1 MFSENFQL
9 HTKMSWLKNDLNLKK
24 DAGYL
29 GLSVWQSPG
38 TLYLMWGFLII
49 FLIGIVFW
57 VAGDSV
63 DPLRLVITEFLVIS
77 TMLVI
82 GNILIKTIDKLARV
96 NRSKSEFV
104 SIISHQLKTPLT
116 GVSWEVELFN
126 TKYKDGLTEKQR
138 EILKNIEMSN
148 AVISRMV
155 NDLLDVARIDQ
166 NNLFTKKEEIDIV
179 SVIRKV
185 IEKNEVLGKDNN
197 IKIKFLVDDNMP
209 KIIGDEKKTE
219 VVLDNLISNAVKY
232 NKRGGEVLIK
242 VSRDAGKATI
252 SIRDNG
258 IGIPKEDQ
266 AMIFE
271 KFFRSDNAATQEVG
285 GTGLGLFIA
294 KNIIER
300 GGGKIWFH
308 STEGEGSVF
317 FVALPLV

>member
-1 MFSENFQL
+1 
-9 HTKMSWLKNDLNLKK
+9 MSWLKNDLNLKR

-38 TLYLMWGFLII
+38 TLYLVWGFLIA
-49 FLIGIVFW
+49 FLAVIVFW

-63 DPLRLVITEFLVIS
+63 DPFRLAITEFLVIS
-77 TMLVI
+77 SMLAI
-82 GNILIKTIDKLARV
+82 GNILINTIDKLARV

-116 GVSWEVELFN
+116 GVSWQVELFN
-126 TKYKDGLTEKQR
+126 TKYKEGLNEKQK
-138 EILKNIEMSN
+138 EILKNIELSN

-197 IKIKFLVDDNMP
+197 VKIKFLVDDNMP

-232 NKRGGEVLIK
+232 NKKGGEVSIK
-242 VSRDAGKATI
+242 VRKDVSKATI

-266 AMIFE
+266 EMIFD
-271 KFFRSDNAATQEVG
+271 KFFRSDNAATQEVS

-300 GGGKIWFH
+300 SGGKIWFH